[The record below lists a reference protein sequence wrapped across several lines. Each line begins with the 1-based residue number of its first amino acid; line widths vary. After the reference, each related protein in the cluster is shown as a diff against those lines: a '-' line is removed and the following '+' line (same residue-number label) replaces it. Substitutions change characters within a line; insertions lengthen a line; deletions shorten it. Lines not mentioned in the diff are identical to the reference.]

1 MKKINIIKENTEYN
15 RIIQSTKPFRYKEY
29 LIFLEKKEIGPYQF
43 GFSVSK
49 HFCKA
54 VIRNKIKR
62 QLKDIIDENDY
73 KKSFNCIIM
82 VNRSILT
89 KSYQEMKE
97 DLNFCFQ
104 KLGII
109 GGTNE
114 K

>member
-1 MKKINIIKENTEYN
+1 MKKVNIIKENTEYN
-15 RIIQSTKPFRYKEY
+15 RMIQKIKPFKYKEY
-29 LIFLEKKEIGPYQF
+29 LIFYEKKETGFYQF

-49 HFCKA
+49 HLCKA
-54 VIRNKIKR
+54 VVRNKIKR

-97 DLNFCFQ
+97 DLNICFQ

-109 GGTNE
+109 GGLNE